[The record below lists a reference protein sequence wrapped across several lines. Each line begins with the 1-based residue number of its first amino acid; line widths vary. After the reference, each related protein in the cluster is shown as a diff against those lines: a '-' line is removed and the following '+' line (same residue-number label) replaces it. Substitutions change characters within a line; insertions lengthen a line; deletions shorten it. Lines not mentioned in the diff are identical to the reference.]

1 MEIQINQQGRADI
14 FTCIFQYMKLFTDS
28 INVICD
34 KERLFIQAIDKSHVS
49 IFEIYLPKSWFDVY
63 TIEQKTDI
71 TIGINTNLLYKV
83 LHAREK
89 YQKLSIKLDSSN
101 VDILQIHMIS
111 ESNVNFDKH
120 FEVPLID
127 IDSEMMSIP
136 EMEYQAEFSLQSVM
150 FATLI
155 EQLKMFGDTLR
166 IECSEDKISLFS
178 ESMESGKMMVD
189 IPIDDLSSFAIE
201 EDKELDLSFSLVH
214 LYNICSY
221 SKIAKT
227 VDISMTTNYPIR
239 IQYLLDDADS
249 SAKLLFYL
257 APKMDD

>member
-1 MEIQINQQGRADI
+1 
-14 FTCIFQYMKLFTDS
+14 MKLFTDS

-89 YQKLSIKLDSSN
+89 YHKLSIKLDNSN
-101 VDILQIHMIS
+101 VDILQIHMTS

-136 EMEYQAEFSLQSVM
+136 EMEYQAEFSLQSAM

-155 EQLKMFGDTLR
+155 DQLKMFGDTLR
-166 IECSEDKISLFS
+166 IECSEDKITLFS
-178 ESMESGKMMVD
+178 ESMESGKMVVD

-201 EDKELDLSFSLVH
+201 EDQELDLSFSLVH

-221 SKIAKT
+221 SKIAKNI
-227 VDISMTTNYPIR
+227 DISMTTNYPIR
-239 IQYLLDDADS
+239 IQYLLDDVDS
-249 SAKLLFYL
+249 NAKLLFYL